1 MRIVVDTNV
10 FIGACLGSGS
20 CGEVLEACLKGRA
33 EPVMGTTLLAEY
45 EAVMQR
51 PSLLKRSALTQQEQ
65 EDLLDIFLARCQ
77 WIRIY
82 YSWRPDLPDEAD
94 NHLFELAVAAA
105 AQAII
110 SRNARD
116 LNRPEL
122 RFPDIALLSPEQFL
136 ADLP

>member
-10 FIGACLGSGS
+10 FIGACLGSRS
-20 CGEVLEACLKGRA
+20 CIGVLKACLMGQA
-33 EPVMGTTLLAEY
+33 IPCMGTTLLAEY

-51 PSLLKRSALTQQEQ
+51 PELQASGLSSDEREELLN
-65 EDLLDIFLARCQ
+65 IILARCQ

-82 YSWRPDLPDEAD
+82 YSWRPNLPDEAD
-94 NHLFELAVAAA
+94 NHLVELAVAAG
-105 AQAII
+105 AQAIV
-110 SRNARD
+110 SRNTRD
-116 LNRPEL
+116 LNHPEL